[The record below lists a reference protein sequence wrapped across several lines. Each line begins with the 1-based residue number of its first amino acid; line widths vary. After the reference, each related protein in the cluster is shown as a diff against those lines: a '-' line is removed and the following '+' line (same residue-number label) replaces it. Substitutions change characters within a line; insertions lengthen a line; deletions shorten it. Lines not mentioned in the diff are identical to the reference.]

1 MINPWVCKIQLSGRF
16 GRVFI
21 NELGFVSQ
29 ECGVLGREMLHSLVH
44 SFFKNVRLLLGLLGK
59 GRCMERLGCG
69 LGVGAISVQS
79 NDLDP

>member
-1 MINPWVCKIQLSGRF
+1 MEFWAERCYTALCIL
-16 GRVFI
+16 
-21 NELGFVSQ
+21 
-29 ECGVLGREMLHSLVH
+29 MLHSLVH